1 MVLFFWCDVFGFKSP
16 QVIGAN
22 SPSVAAVCINADT
35 SLIPAYD
42 FAFDPSA
49 IFGFEPHAFANAKVD
64 HGDLG
69 AQLLDHPKSLNDFPI
84 KGNQL
89 FFVQAIQID
98 FRRHGLSIRGDGH
111 PALNRQKCVDS
122 LIRPGR

>member
-1 MVLFFWCDVFGFKSP
+1 MVLFFRRDIFGFKPS
-16 QVIGAN
+16 QVAGAN
-22 SPSVAAVCINADT
+22 PPSMTAVCIDADT
-35 SLIPAYD
+35 PLIPPHD

-49 IFGFEPHAFANAKVD
+49 IFGFEPHAFTNSKVD

-98 FRRHGLSIRGDGH
+98 FRRHGLSIREAGFH
-111 PALNRQKCVDS
+111 PAAKGHRWA
-122 LIRPGR
+122 